1 MTGSDEWRWAAYCF
15 ADTYFDQGDGGRES
29 VQTYHNE
36 SLLRGGQRMDP
47 LTYANEPADDPIRT
61 PREYFLVVFQN
72 RIAQVK
78 REWQQVVRKVEQ
90 RFRAYEQV
98 CSIS

>member
-1 MTGSDEWRWAAYCF
+1 MTGSDERQWVAYCF
-15 ADTYFDQGDGGRES
+15 ADTYFDQGDEGRES
-29 VQTYHNE
+29 VQSYHNE
-36 SLLRGGQRMDP
+36 SLLRDGQRMDP

-72 RIAQVK
+72 RIEQVK
-78 REWQQVVRKVEQ
+78 CAWQQVVRKVEQ

-98 CSIS
+98 RLIS